1 MQLLKWVSWYE
12 GGLYTK
18 AVFNWDSAVTCL
30 SFSLQYIIIHMINFT
45 GLKDK
50 DKKKR
55 KSMKDDF
62 DDEIPKKKK
71 KKGAGYVLYSGL
83 FVEMSF
89 KEITSFLKILAFLE
103 AI

>member
-1 MQLLKWVSWYE
+1 
-12 GGLYTK
+12 
-18 AVFNWDSAVTCL
+18 
-30 SFSLQYIIIHMINFT
+30 MINFT

-71 KKGAGYVLYSGL
+71 KKGAGYVLNSDL

-89 KEITSFLKILAFLE
+89 KEITLFLNILAFLE